1 MKRLCQ
7 FGIGI
12 CLAAYFQPDFVRES
26 PKIMSAWHN
35 WSQHNDV
42 LVKRL
47 MYLCLFRLISIQICV
62 NGQESQRVRS
72 AQRTKAVLCGLNLAE
87 EMEICIYSLS
97 AEGLISRASQAFYSP
112 SVSTNADT
120 SLPDESVS
128 DTATPREVVVQTFY
142 TNSSVT
148 VRSSR
153 RVSAASRIPVRSN
166 TSWSDPL
173 CLYFTF
179 LFTVRILLGSD
190 SVLLSRVSEF
200 GGSYYFVCFVFSLW
214 FWFFSCYFSCTTILT
229 SL

>member
-1 MKRLCQ
+1 
-7 FGIGI
+7 
-12 CLAAYFQPDFVRES
+12 
-26 PKIMSAWHN
+26 
-35 WSQHNDV
+35 
-42 LVKRL
+42 

-166 TSWSDPL
+166 TS
-173 CLYFTF
+173 
-179 LFTVRILLGSD
+179 
-190 SVLLSRVSEF
+190 
-200 GGSYYFVCFVFSLW
+200 
-214 FWFFSCYFSCTTILT
+214 
-229 SL
+229 

>member
-1 MKRLCQ
+1 MQAHVSESSPL
-7 FGIGI
+7 
-12 CLAAYFQPDFVRES
+12 LPQPADSLPKVVAKPNATKAKLPEEDPLLS
-26 PKIMSAWHN
+26 PASDLRVTRKVGQDGLVVAWLP
-35 WSQHNDV
+35 STDTRCV
-42 LVKRL
+42 G
-47 MYLCLFRLISIQICV
+47 YLICV

-166 TSWSDPL
+166 TS
-173 CLYFTF
+173 
-179 LFTVRILLGSD
+179 
-190 SVLLSRVSEF
+190 
-200 GGSYYFVCFVFSLW
+200 
-214 FWFFSCYFSCTTILT
+214 
-229 SL
+229 